1 MAKKTKAIWFRR
13 SLTVYFDP
21 VFRPVLDD
29 LARRS
34 GLRKQRNGG
43 GDAELARVLLTS
55 QLLLEEGRS
64 AAERAAAALRGNA
77 VVELSRR
84 LAVAAGTLEP
94 DVTAAARQMSGTSAP
109 EGPIRRRRAKSGLDA
124 HRPRVCLALDRWLH
138 GRLVDRA
145 ARHPEEYSG
154 ERRKREGNDGGLTRP
169 CAPDMAL
176 VRVVLQEALRNH
188 AKHLPVV
195 VRYVSAMDRLG
206 TAIDGAVDAEVESI
220 RKSISEA

>member
-21 VFRPVLDD
+21 AFRAVLDD

-55 QLLLEEGRS
+55 QLLLEEGHS
-64 AAERAAAALRGNA
+64 VAARAAAALRGNA

-84 LAVAAGTLEP
+84 LAVAAGNLEP
-94 DVTAAARQMSGTSAP
+94 DVTAAARQMSGAEAP
-109 EGPIRRRRAKSGLDA
+109 EGPSRRRRAKSGLDA

-145 ARHPEEYSG
+145 RTHPDEYSR
-154 ERRKREGNDGGLTRP
+154 ERRKRDDGSMTRP
-169 CAPDMAL
+169 CASDMGL
-176 VRVVLQEALRNH
+176 VRCILEAALRN
-188 AKHLPVV
+188 AARHLPVV
-195 VRYVSAMDRLG
+195 VRYVAAMDRIG
-206 TAIDGAVDAEVESI
+206 AAIDGAVSAEAEAI
-220 RKSISEA
+220 RKAISEA